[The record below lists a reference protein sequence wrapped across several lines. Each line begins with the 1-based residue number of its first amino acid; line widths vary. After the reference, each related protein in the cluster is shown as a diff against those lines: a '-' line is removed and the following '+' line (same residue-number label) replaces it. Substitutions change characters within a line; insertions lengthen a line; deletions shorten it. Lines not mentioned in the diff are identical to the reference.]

1 MATRFVVTH
10 ECDASMKFKETY
22 IECEKEDL
30 VIIDSPV
37 GLPGRAINNRFLN
50 EVSSGIK
57 RPFKCPW
64 KCLRTCDIEN
74 SPYCI
79 CIALTNAKKGEFKYG
94 FAFAGANAYRVD
106 KITSVKE
113 LIATLKD
120 EYAAAAAS

>member
-1 MATRFVVTH
+1 MATRFVATN
-10 ECDASMKFKETY
+10 ECDASIKFKEAY
-22 IECEKEDL
+22 LECGKEDL

-37 GLPGRAINNRFLN
+37 GLPGRAIKNKFLDD
-50 EVSSGIK
+50 VSSGIK

-79 CIALTNAKKGEFKYG
+79 CVALTNAKKGKLKNG
-94 FAFAGANAYRVD
+94 FAFAGANTYRVD

-113 LIATLKD
+113 LIKTLKD
-120 EYAAAAAS
+120 EYAIAASS